1 MIIKT
6 KHLKGVYD
14 FVDLI
19 LQKRLA
25 SVSQSLERN
34 DSKKDFLDVLL
45 DFRSEDFNLVDI
57 RALITVSTEKTQKKV
72 SQISDILARTSYC
85 GNVLQDLFVA
95 GTETTTTTIESAMAE
110 FIHNPQKLNRVRQ
123 ELDDVVGCNRRVEE
137 SDLDHLPYLNAAV
150 KEIFRLHPTVPLL
163 LPHKAES
170 SCVIGGFVV
179 PKNSQVILNVWA
191 IGMDPAIWKRPSEF
205 VPQRFLEG
213 ENSRIDYRGQ
223 NFELIPFGSG
233 RRICPGLPLASR
245 MINFVLAS
253 LLHSFEWKLPDET
266 CFEQMDMAEEFGV
279 TLKKGVELKAIPV
292 PRLPHHL
299 Y

>member
-57 RALITVSTEKTQKKV
+57 RALIT
-72 SQISDILARTSYC
+72 
-85 GNVLQDLFVA
+85 DLFVA